1 MYKQELAQIK
11 KLVSANL
18 WELLAD
24 QGCMIA
30 GGALTSV
37 FTNKPVND
45 IDVYFPSQ
53 EAFTKVV
60 TEIYGRSE
68 HTIVTDFDIDFD
80 FGDAHVLH
88 VTKKALLL
96 QSEQQDVQLIG
107 YQFYKNATE
116 IFDAFDFSINMA
128 ALCMKTEEFSMKNT
142 FMKHNAQKYLH
153 FNPKTT
159 YPLISAL
166 RVNKY
171 RERGYTISK
180 SQMLRVLLAIN
191 LKQID
196 SWEKL
201 IDELGG
207 MYGTP
212 PEEIFDTTKPFDLVY
227 AMEALDN
234 FEIKDTIIANRPTVD
249 DVILTMSDSFVP
261 EFIEKRKAYF
271 NDRNW
276 RKNPYES
283 NMNDKISTKKTGACK
298 DDAF

>member
-1 MYKQELAQIK
+1 M
-11 KLVSANL
+11 
-18 WELLAD
+18 
-24 QGCMIA
+24 
-30 GGALTSV
+30 
-37 FTNKPVND
+37 
-45 IDVYFPSQ
+45 
-53 EAFTKVV
+53 
-60 TEIYGRSE
+60 
-68 HTIVTDFDIDFD
+68 
-80 FGDAHVLH
+80 
-88 VTKKALLL
+88 
-96 QSEQQDVQLIG
+96 
-107 YQFYKNATE
+107 
-116 IFDAFDFSINMA
+116 
-128 ALCMKTEEFSMKNT
+128 
-142 FMKHNAQKYLH
+142 
-153 FNPKTT
+153 
-159 YPLISAL
+159 

-234 FEIKDTIIANRPTVD
+234 FEIKDTIIANRPTID

-283 NMNDKISTKKTGACK
+283 NRNDKISTKKTGACK
-298 DDAF
+298 DDAFEFDY

>member
-68 HTIVTDFDIDFD
+68 HTIVTD

-234 FEIKDTIIANRPTVD
+234 FEIKDTIIANRPTID

-298 DDAF
+298 DDAFEFDY